1 MNNWISVKDRLP
13 EAEKEVIVL
22 AVRRYYDNE
31 YKLITTAI
39 YEDGKVSTEDSEWNW
54 YDLDF
59 NYDEENDCCYIPEGW
74 WEYRHYNDDDVY
86 NNTIDDEVTHWM
98 PLPEIPKE
106 D

>member
-1 MNNWISVKDRLP
+1 MTKIRL
-13 EAEKEVIVL
+13 EDYQYNDLIEEKLFI
-22 AVRRYYDNE
+22 N
-31 YKLITTAI
+31 K
-39 YEDGKVSTEDSEWNW
+39 

-74 WEYRHYNDDDVY
+74 WEYRHYNPDDVY

-98 PLPEIPKE
+98 PLPEIPEE

>member
-1 MNNWISVKDRLP
+1 M
-13 EAEKEVIVL
+13 
-22 AVRRYYDNE
+22 DNE
-31 YKLITTAI
+31 KVKIELITTAI

-74 WEYRHYNDDDVY
+74 WEYRHYNDDDVF
-86 NNTIDDEVTHWM
+86 NNPIDDEVTHWM